1 LGDWTFRTSKNTLNG
16 GARRRNIIRM
26 RNATSKLPPSLIG
39 LVATVDAIPQDV
51 FVALSELG
59 PNVDDDLLDVEQW
72 TEMLRDV
79 GFQSAPKNA
88 EDFVQS
94 FIVDRR
100 VRRGSLGSM
109 PAARR
114 FPPP

>member
-1 LGDWTFRTSKNTLNG
+1 M
-16 GARRRNIIRM
+16 AREKAQHYPNEERNLEAAAILDRL
-26 RNATSKLPPSLIG
+26 A
-39 LVATVDAIPQDV
+39 ATVDAIPQDV

-88 EDFVQS
+88 EDFVRS
-94 FIVDRR
+94 FIAGRT
-100 VRRGSLGSM
+100 VRH
-109 PAARR
+109 A
-114 FPPP
+114 

>member
-1 LGDWTFRTSKNTLNG
+1 VERYNVGRLDLQDFKEHAEW
-16 GARRRNIIRM
+16 RREKAQHYPAEERNLEAAAILDRL
-26 RNATSKLPPSLIG
+26 A
-39 LVATVDAIPQDV
+39 ATVDAIPQDV

-88 EDFVQS
+88 EDFVRS
-94 FIVDRR
+94 FIADRT
-100 VRRGSLGSM
+100 VRR
-109 PAARR
+109 A
-114 FPPP
+114 

>member
-1 LGDWTFRTSKNTLNG
+1 MVGRLDLQDFKEHAEW
-16 GARRRNIIRM
+16 RREKAQHYPNEERNLEAAAILDRL
-26 RNATSKLPPSLIG
+26 A
-39 LVATVDAIPQDV
+39 ATVDAIPQDV

-88 EDFVQS
+88 EDFVPILYCGS
-94 FIVDRR
+94 NGATRR
-100 VRRGSLGSM
+100 SKSI
-109 PAARR
+109 PQ
-114 FPPP
+114 